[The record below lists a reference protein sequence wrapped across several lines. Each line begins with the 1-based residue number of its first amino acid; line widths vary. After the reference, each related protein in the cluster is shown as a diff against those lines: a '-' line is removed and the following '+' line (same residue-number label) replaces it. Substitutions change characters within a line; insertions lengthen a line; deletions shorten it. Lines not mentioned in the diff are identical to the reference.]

1 MSKTRYNRSKQSN
14 KRPKKQ
20 TLSKQIMNLSETKI
34 KTEHCHH
41 FMLNSVNNL
50 VYSDSGIY
58 IGGWTCTN
66 KIVQGVANN
75 ERIGNS
81 IHIFKVEYIFN
92 VSAPV
97 NSPDTVRIMV
107 IKDVAP
113 KGMWPALADMFDDP
127 THNLT
132 QIAPNCRHQYK
143 IIHDFL
149 IDVGSYLP
157 VRSHKCTIKLGMDT
171 RYVGVGP
178 NLVDLE
184 NGALYVLAVS
194 INGINTSEVL
204 QFWST
209 LFYKDI

>member
-1 MSKTRYNRSKQSN
+1 MSKTRSQVRTR
-14 KRPKKQ
+14 RPKKQ
-20 TLSKQIMNLSETKI
+20 SISKQIMNLSETKM

-41 FMLNSVNNL
+41 FMLNSVSNL

-66 KIVQGVANN
+66 KIVQGTANN

-81 IHIFKVEYIFN
+81 IHVSKIDYIFN
-92 VSAPV
+92 VTAPV
-97 NSPDTVRIMV
+97 NSPDTVRILV
-107 IKDVAP
+107 IKDIAP
-113 KGMWPALADMFDDP
+113 KGMWPALADMFDDL

-143 IIHDFL
+143 IIHDAY
-149 IDVGSYLP
+149 IDVGAYLP
-157 VRSHKCTIKLGMDT
+157 VRTHKFTLKLGTDT

-184 NGALYVLAVS
+184 NGAIYILVVS
-194 INGINTSEVL
+194 VNGINTSEVL

-209 LFYKDI
+209 IYYKDL

>member
-1 MSKTRYNRSKQSN
+1 M
-14 KRPKKQ
+14 
-20 TLSKQIMNLSETKI
+20 

-41 FMLNSVNNL
+41 FMLNSVANL

-66 KIVQGVANN
+66 RIVQGTDNN

-81 IHIFKVEYIFN
+81 IHVTKVDYVFN

-97 NSPDTVRIMV
+97 NNPDTIRIFV
-107 IKDVAP
+107 IKDIAP

-132 QIAPNCRHQYK
+132 QISPNCRHQYK
-143 IIHDFL
+143 IIHDAL
-149 IDVGSYLP
+149 IDVGAYLP
-157 VRSHKCTIKLGMDT
+157 VRTHKFTLKLGMDT

-178 NLVDLE
+178 NLVAVE
-184 NGALYVLAVS
+184 NGALYVLVIS
-194 INGINTSEVL
+194 VNGINTSEVL

-209 LFYKDI
+209 IYYKDI